1 MSVFLL
7 FAFSLQVVP
16 FSEVSLRSYLVYG
29 PFLGALQKP
38 SFSLVAKVGL
48 LNDDKLKSWVS
59 RVPRT
64 LDGQIL
70 DDTDTPVLRISGQS
84 STVLG

>member
-1 MSVFLL
+1 M
-7 FAFSLQVVP
+7 VP
-16 FSEVSLRSYLVYG
+16 SEGLYRNHL
-29 PFLGALQKP
+29 
-38 SFSLVAKVGL
+38 FSLVAKVGL

-70 DDTDTPVLRISGQS
+70 DDTDTPVLSISGQS